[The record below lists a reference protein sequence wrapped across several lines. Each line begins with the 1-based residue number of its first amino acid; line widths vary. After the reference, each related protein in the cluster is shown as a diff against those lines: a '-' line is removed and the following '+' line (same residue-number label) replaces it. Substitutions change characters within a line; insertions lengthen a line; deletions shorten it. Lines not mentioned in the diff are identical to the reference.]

1 MNFNVDLTCQ
11 ELKMDGLNP
20 FFLEEDNHMFY
31 EPETGCQDTREIT
44 YKISMTEIEDILFE
58 RLDLT
63 YRRKPKQLPAPK

>member
-44 YKISMTEIEDILFE
+44 YKISMTEID
-58 RLDLT
+58 
-63 YRRKPKQLPAPK
+63 K